1 MAVTIS
7 CFIVSKVL
15 DSLLLQSLQN
25 SSYLKL
31 FSSLQWVNPV
41 FQSSYSC
48 FKITLFSLTAILHGL
63 ISEYEKQALVSKLK
77 SRCDCS
83 SYKFMADRFQVHA
96 GVFVLPCLRNS
107 CNCFI
112 FWTTGLSLQS
122 RFDLGVV
129 SSVVFVSTG
138 GVTTVPC
145 TNISSFEIGLLDHSR
160 FNSGVVALIALGS
173 TDGVTALLCISI
185 SSFEIGLLDNSVISK
200 EMTSFKIILF
210 CSAVMRFFGLLWQL
224 WLCFYDTFSPICV
237 SYICTWAVRK
247 HSPTIA
253 L

>member
-1 MAVTIS
+1 MVLKTSIGVQTKVTMW
-7 CFIVSKVL
+7 
-15 DSLLLQSLQN
+15 LLIH
-25 SSYLKL
+25 
-31 FSSLQWVNPV
+31 PT
-41 FQSSYSC
+41 
-48 FKITLFSLTAILHGL
+48 I
-63 ISEYEKQALVSKLK
+63 
-77 SRCDCS
+77 
-83 SYKFMADRFQVHA
+83 FMAARFQVHA

-145 TNISSFEIGLLDHSR
+145 TNISSFEIGFLDHSR

-173 TDGVTALLCISI
+173 TYGVTALLCISI

-200 EMTSFKIILF
+200 KMTSFKIILF

>member
-1 MAVTIS
+1 MWLLIHPTI
-7 CFIVSKVL
+7 
-15 DSLLLQSLQN
+15 
-25 SSYLKL
+25 
-31 FSSLQWVNPV
+31 
-41 FQSSYSC
+41 
-48 FKITLFSLTAILHGL
+48 
-63 ISEYEKQALVSKLK
+63 
-77 SRCDCS
+77 
-83 SYKFMADRFQVHA
+83 FMAARFQVHA

-145 TNISSFEIGLLDHSR
+145 TNISSFEIGFLDHSR

-237 SYICTWAVRK
+237 SYICTWSRK
-247 HSPTIA
+247 SGSIHPQLLCKLENLINIYKITKSFCNTCVTASSIRK
-253 L
+253 